1 MNPLT
6 DINIRVSLHQSKGYA
21 IFLSL
26 LPVVMMYKTPGTG
39 MGLAT
44 TMVALGM
51 VYAVCAIYVHW
62 QKIDLTRLFFFI
74 PYLLYAWFA
83 SNGMYRLLTTAI
95 FIHLLAI
102 SSGAVHLEKLKNM
115 LIGVACVASG
125 CVILQQLLHLVL
137 GLDVQ
142 FMYKFL
148 MIDSLQP
155 VGYNG
160 LFEPSHGKAMYRPS
174 AFFMEPSHFGQYAFL
189 GLCACLF
196 GTAEV
201 RLKAALF
208 ISMGMFA
215 TTSGIGFV
223 LTGAIWLWWG
233 LTKMEDYPAIYKVC
247 LFVGVCFFAALLF
260 FILYQ
265 IPFFESIVSRFID
278 TPEGE
283 VNAIDGRTFGWALLF
298 EGKDFWEL
306 FWGWGPETL
315 PTYFLTGLMEQ
326 LYMYGWL
333 GVGLLFMYLSWLC
346 LFTTGLPRI
355 VAMLFFSLY
364 FVAGVS
370 GFIPVIFYIGS
381 ILTFSIFQDEE
392 G

>member
-6 DINIRVSLHQSKGYA
+6 DINLRVSLHQSKGYA

-83 SNGMYRLLTTAI
+83 SNGMYRMLTTAI

-102 SSGAVHLEKLKNM
+102 SSGAVHLGRLKAM
-115 LIGVACVASG
+115 LIGVACVAS
-125 CVILQQLLHLVL
+125 CLVFVQQLLHLAL
-137 GLDVQ
+137 GLDLQ

-148 MIDSLQP
+148 MIDSLQD
-155 VGYNG
+155 VGYSS
-160 LFEPSHGKAMYRPS
+160 LFEPSHTKGMYRPS

-189 GLCACLF
+189 GLSACLF
-196 GTAEV
+196 GTEKV
-201 RLKAALF
+201 RLKEALL

-215 TTSGIGFV
+215 TTSGMGFV
-223 LTGAIWLWWG
+223 MTGATWLWWG
-233 LTKMEDYPAIYKVC
+233 LSKMEDFPAIYKVC
-247 LFVGVCFFAALLF
+247 LFMGVCITAILLF
-260 FILYQ
+260 FMLYQ
-265 IPFFESIVSRFID
+265 IPFFQSILSRFID

-283 VNAIDGRTFGWALLF
+283 YNAIEGRTFGWAYF
-298 EGKDFWEL
+298 ENKDFWDL
-306 FWGWGPETL
+306 FWGFGTDSL
-315 PTYFLTGLMEQ
+315 PKVYFTGFMEQ

-333 GVGLLFMYLSWLC
+333 GVGLLFMYLGWFCLTSRGFARIVMI
-346 LFTTGLPRI
+346 LFT
-355 VAMLFFSLY
+355 SLY

-370 GFIPVIFYIGS
+370 GFIPVIFYIGTV
-381 ILTFSIFQDEE
+381 LTFVRCQDE
-392 G
+392 